1 MSGNSSITN
10 SLLWTVRILL
20 ALWIVL
26 TVGIKLI
33 LRLAI
38 AGVVTITAIATGL
51 VAALLLAVLGWLAGD
66 RAPLVPEWCLADVT
80 SWCREPLT

>member
-38 AGVVTITAIATGL
+38 AGAVTITAIAIGL
-51 VAALLLAVLGWLAGD
+51 AGALLLAVLGSLAGGE
-66 RAPLVPEWCLADVT
+66 RAPLVPEWCLADMT
-80 SWCREPLT
+80 AGAANR